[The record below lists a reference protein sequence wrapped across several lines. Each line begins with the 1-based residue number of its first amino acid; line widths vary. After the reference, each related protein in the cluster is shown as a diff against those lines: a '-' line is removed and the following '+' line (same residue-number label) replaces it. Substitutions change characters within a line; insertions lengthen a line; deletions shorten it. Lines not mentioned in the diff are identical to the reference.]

1 MSDWRRL
8 SRISLLGPSGS
19 KAAQP
24 SEKAGRENGSCE
36 APRRAGPEDW
46 PGPVLFVEAQGFR
59 REPISGSASFLK
71 PLLAFE
77 KIRKDTGR
85 CWGSVIHALGV

>member
-36 APRRAGPEDW
+36 APLRAVPDPRIGQDRYYLWKRRA
-46 PGPVLFVEAQGFR
+46 
-59 REPISGSASFLK
+59 SAANRSPAARHSLSRC
-71 PLLAFE
+71 LHL
-77 KIRKDTGR
+77 RK
-85 CWGSVIHALGV
+85 SVRILVDAGGA